1 MGGAGQGLTEK
12 EETRVGGR
20 DGEGREE
27 GSFQNCLADMLIL
40 ADADNHEQFDELACL
55 CCCGQPHWRKAGRG
69 RGWGGGEERGKRGE
83 EDGGKPKP
91 KAGAGGGGGWQTCTK
106 TGVILHLGC
115 QDALGLWPRR
125 IS

>member
-69 RGWGGGEERGKRGE
+69 IVW
-83 EDGGKPKP
+83 
-91 KAGAGGGGGWQTCTK
+91 GGGGGREREKRRRGWRQAK
-106 TGVILHLGC
+106 AQGRGGGGGVANMHQNGC
-115 QDALGLWPRR
+115 HFAFGLPRR
-125 IS
+125 PRPLASAD